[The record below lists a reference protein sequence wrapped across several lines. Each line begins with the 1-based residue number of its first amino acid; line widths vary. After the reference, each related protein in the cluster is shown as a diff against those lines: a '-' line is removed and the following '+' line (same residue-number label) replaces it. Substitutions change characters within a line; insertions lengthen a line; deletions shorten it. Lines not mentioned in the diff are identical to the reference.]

1 MTATGLATPGFSG
14 FCAGCSCAELWI
26 NTADES
32 RSVADRSL
40 FRCIRQFP
48 QRIAVSVQELAS
60 YWTIEPGKR
69 WEIIIKRSQ
78 SPARPPEARLDAT
91 RQSPQ
96 QRSLRLSIPPVAAGC
111 RQSCCDIRPG

>member
-40 FRCIRQFP
+40 FRCIRQSLKESGLVYRNWLHIG
-48 QRIAVSVQELAS
+48 RIEA
-60 YWTIEPGKR
+60 GKR

-96 QRSLRLSIPPVAAGC
+96 QRSLRLSIPLVAADC
-111 RQSCCDIRPG
+111 RQSCCDIRP